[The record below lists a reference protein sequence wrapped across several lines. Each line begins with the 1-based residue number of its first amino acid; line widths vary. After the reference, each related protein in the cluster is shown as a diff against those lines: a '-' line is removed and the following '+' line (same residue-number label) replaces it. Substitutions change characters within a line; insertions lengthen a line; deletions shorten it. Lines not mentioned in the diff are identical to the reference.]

1 MARLSYVLIG
11 RPCKSQKLVELQ
23 GQQPHA
29 SGPGGNRTR
38 KFQSKSL
45 VLYLRAL
52 FVGSCRWA
60 RSPERPAGVE
70 PALPPWQGGRL
81 PLHHGRAERGAG
93 LSKIKSTG
101 RDSNPRRRITGAASS
116 PLDDQCLS
124 CQWDQRDLNH
134 HRSGLRVR
142 CAAASTLVPCR
153 CPPQSARKESN
164 LRPDPHKRPALTVE
178 LRAALSGAGGTRTH
192 MSRSKSPVPF
202 QFSHNPVGGSDLSV
216 STCPASVHPPQ
227 W

>member
-1 MARLSYVLIG
+1 MTFRFTSCGGRNRTCVGAVNSRLPVPTRVPPQSSQSGRLDLNQRSPASGAGGMARLSHVLIG
-11 RPCKSQKLVELQ
+11 KPCKSQKLVELQ

-93 LSKIKSTG
+93 LSKIKST
-101 RDSNPRRRITGAASS
+101 RPRCAWCPDSNPRCRVTGSVSS
-116 PLDDQCLS
+116 PLDDQCIS
-124 CQWDQRDLNH
+124 SKWGRWDSIP
-134 HRSGLRVR
+134 HR
-142 CAAASTLVPCR
+142 
-153 CPPQSARKESN
+153 
-164 LRPDPHKRPALTVE
+164 
-178 LRAALSGAGGTRTH
+178 
-192 MSRSKSPVPF
+192 PV
-202 QFSHNPVGGSDLSV
+202 
-216 STCPASVHPPQ
+216 
-227 W
+227 